1 MASAKSLDY
10 SIERIIKHY
19 SQLFVLPSYRRIVL
33 FTFLSCL
40 IGSVL
45 TISLIAKAPIVLALQ
60 FSLLL
65 FILSTTSDLIIRHG
79 FMKSDIVYNIR
90 RCSALSMFSIQLWFG
105 FLIVGSL
112 LTLFFDSSWG
122 FWVNLLSIGFAAVC
136 ILRLIVFSF
145 TSFASQ
151 FRVMGSSLMQPIV
164 CLLPMY
170 YVVHSVG
177 YPFGTISMLYLLV
190 SIPISIPTALIFI
203 SSVNK
208 IGVKTIQVPTTSVL
222 KAFLA
227 NWIENLKPPLESL
240 FENSGGE
247 KTIDFSLLAFEAK
260 NRVKSVTVVS
270 SFHPGPFRNVGS
282 SSLPFLIQE
291 ALEKKLDAVAA
302 VPHGLF
308 GHEFDLASQL
318 QNQKVLRAILDAA
331 DFTDFGSRATRF
343 VKTQKGV
350 AGASCQIFEDCAVVT
365 LTLAPE
371 TTEDFPRELG
381 DFILEEASKLGLA
394 HVIIINAHNSI
405 NGPFAVNRVMEP
417 LKKAA
422 LTVLKRASK
431 LESSVFEVGA
441 AKVVPEEFSFEDGMG
456 PGGICA
462 SVIKVGEQTCAYIT
476 IDGNNMVSGLREK
489 ILDALKELGVDVG
502 EVLTTDTH
510 VVNALIMTSRGYHP
524 LGEAIS
530 HEKLIDYVK
539 HAVREAL
546 NNLKNASATWRV
558 GKVSHVKVIGENQI
572 KEMSL
577 LTDKALQRAKETA
590 VPLFAAAGLLLIMLA
605 IIL

>member
-10 SIERIIKHY
+10 SIKRAIKHY

-33 FTFLSCL
+33 LTFLSCV
-40 IGSVL
+40 IGGVL
-45 TISLIAKAPIVLALQ
+45 TIFLLAGTPMVLALQ

-65 FILSTTSDLIIRHG
+65 FLLSTFSDLIISQG
-79 FMKSDIVYNIR
+79 FMKSDMVYNTR
-90 RCSALSMFSIQLWFG
+90 RCAALSMFSILLWFS

-112 LTLFFDSSWG
+112 LTLLFGSWS
-122 FWVNLLSIGFAAVC
+122 FWVDLLSIGFAAVC
-136 ILRLIVFSF
+136 ILRLVVFSSI
-145 TSFASQ
+145 SFVSHWRA
-151 FRVMGSSLMQPIV
+151 VGSSLMQPII
-164 CLLPMY
+164 CLLSMY
-170 YVVHSVG
+170 YIVHSVG
-177 YPFGTISMLYLLV
+177 YPFDTASAVYLLV
-190 SIPISIPTALIFI
+190 SIPISILTAFLFI

-208 IGVKTIQVPTTSVL
+208 IGVETIQIPTTSIL
-222 KAFLA
+222 KAFLS

-240 FENSGGE
+240 FENFGGE
-247 KTIDFSLLAFEAK
+247 KTIDFSLLAFEAE

-291 ALEKKLDAVAA
+291 ALEKKLGGVAA

-308 GHEFDLASQL
+308 GHELDLASQQ
-318 QNQKVLRAILDAA
+318 QNQKVLRGILDIA
-331 DFTDFGSRATRF
+331 DFTDFGSKATHF
-343 VKTQKGV
+343 VRTQEGV
-350 AGASCQIFEDCAVVT
+350 AGASCQVFGDCAIVT

-405 NGPFAVNRVMEP
+405 NGPFDVSRVMEP

-422 LTVLKRASK
+422 SDVLKKASK
-431 LESSVFEVGA
+431 LKSSVFEVGA

-456 PGGICA
+456 LGGICA
-462 SVIKVGEQTCAYIT
+462 LVIRVGEQTCVYIT

-510 VVNALIMTSRGYHP
+510 VVNAIIVTARGYHP
-524 LGEAIS
+524 LGEAMP
-530 HEKLIDYVK
+530 HEKLINYVK
-539 HAVREAL
+539 YAVREAF
-546 NNLKNASATWRV
+546 NNMKPASAAWRV
-558 GKVSHVKVIGENQI
+558 GKVPHVRVIGEKQI

-577 LTDKALQRAKETA
+577 LADKALQRAKRTA
-590 VPLFAAAGLLLIMLA
+590 VPLFAVAGLLLITLA
-605 IIL
+605 IVL

>member
-1 MASAKSLDY
+1 LASAKSLDY

-19 SQLFVLPSYRRIVL
+19 SQMFVLPSYRRIVL
-33 FTFLSCL
+33 FTLLSCV
-40 IGSVL
+40 IGGFL
-45 TISLIAKAPIVLALQ
+45 TIFLVARVPMVLALQ

-65 FILSTTSDLIIRHG
+65 FILSATSDLIIRQG
-79 FMKSDIVYNIR
+79 FMKSDIVYNMR
-90 RCSALSMFSIQLWFG
+90 RCAALSMFSTQLWFG

-112 LTLFFDSSWG
+112 LTLFFDSWS

-136 ILRLIVFSF
+136 ILRLIVFSS
-145 TSFASQ
+145 TSFACQ
-151 FRVMGSSLMQPIV
+151 FRVVGSSLMQPIV

-170 YVVHSVG
+170 YVAHFVD
-177 YPFGTISMLYLLV
+177 YPFGTISAVYLLV
-190 SIPISIPTALIFI
+190 SIPISILTALLFI

-247 KTIDFSLLAFEAK
+247 KTIDFSLLAFEAE

-308 GHEFDLASQL
+308 GHEFDLASQR
-318 QNQKVLRAILDAA
+318 QNQKVLRGILDVA
-331 DFTDFGSRATRF
+331 DFTDFGSKATRF

-350 AGASCQIFEDCAVVT
+350 AGASCQIFKDCAVVT

-381 DFILEEASKLGLA
+381 DFILEEALKVGLA
-394 HVIIINAHNSI
+394 HVIVINAHNSI
-405 NGPFAVNRVMEP
+405 NGLFDVNRVMEP
-417 LKKAA
+417 LKEAA
-422 LTVLKRASK
+422 LDVLKKASK

-456 PGGICA
+456 LGGICA
-462 SVIKVGEQTCAYIT
+462 LVIRAGDQTCAYIT

-489 ILDALKELGVDVG
+489 ILNSLKELGVDIG

-510 VVNALIMTSRGYHP
+510 VVNAIIMTARGYHP

-530 HEKLIDYVK
+530 HEKLINYVK
-539 HAVREAL
+539 YVVREAL
-546 NNLKNASATWRV
+546 NNLKPASTAWSV
-558 GKVSHVKVIGENQI
+558 GKVSNVRVIGENQI

-577 LTDKALQRAKETA
+577 LADKALQRAKRTA

-605 IIL
+605 VIL